1 MPQTRLLSR
10 VTWVIGLTDNE
21 LDWKSNVKHKDI
33 RISFDIPEK
42 TLDAVVTHSFTNTRA
57 HAVTLGPQ
65 GLTLNGVGFLSLS
78 VTGCDN
84 FEYDGKAIQISWANR
99 TFSAGESRPVTLR
112 YKVSHPVAGM
122 YFDVPSKSYPDRTL
136 HAITDHETER
146 ARYWLAC
153 VDFPASRSTLR
164 FEIEALKG
172 LKAIANG
179 ELASEKPSHTKEG
192 YTTTVYE
199 CKTPCPSYLICV
211 AVGDF
216 VSVQDT
222 TAQNVPIT
230 YFGPAKSLTA
240 EDLKRSFGRTPK
252 MMDWI
257 VGKLGIPF
265 PWPKYFQIGM

>member
-1 MPQTRLLSR
+1 MNI
-10 VTWVIGLTDNE
+10 WG
-21 LDWKSNVKHKDI
+21 KKDI
-33 RISFDIPEK
+33 SLSFDIPQR
-42 TLDAVVTHSFTNTRA
+42 TLDATIVHSFKNTRS
-57 HAVTLGPQ
+57 HAVTLGPE
-65 GLTLNGVGFLSLS
+65 GLSLNGIGFLDLS
-78 VTGCDN
+78 VTGCDD
-84 FEYDGKAIQISWANR
+84 FDYDGKVIRVYWANR
-99 TFSAGESRPVTLR
+99 TWSPGETRPVTLT
-112 YKVSHPVAGM
+112 YKVCRPVAGM
-122 YFDVPSKSYPDRTL
+122 YFDVPSAAYPNRSL

-164 FEIEALKG
+164 FEIEALNG
-172 LKAIANG
+172 FKAIANG
-179 ELASEKPSHTKEG
+179 ALVSEAPSVKKEG

-222 TAQNVPIT
+222 TTAQGVPMT

-240 EDLKRSFGRTPK
+240 EDLSRSFGRTPK

-257 VGKLGIPF
+257 VGKLGIAF
-265 PWPKYFQIGM
+265 PWPKYFQIGNYCLLLDQSRA